1 MEKTIKNLGK
11 TLNYHLKNQENRVTI
26 YTIFFDV
33 VWTDDVLRRGGA
45 IPLKWQKMKKEYEL

>member
-1 MEKTIKNLGK
+1 MKKTFKN
-11 TLNYHLKNQENRVTI
+11 HLKNQENRVTI